1 MWFIKS
7 KKKDL
12 IPISQRQDKTF
23 FSVTLVLLGTEILN
37 QNTYQKDA
45 FNTEE
50 SFRNHY
56 KKNDISLSDS
66 YTEEQ

>member
-1 MWFIKS
+1 MWSIKS

-23 FSVTLVLLGTEILN
+23 FSVTLVLLGTEIFN

-56 KKNDISLSDS
+56 K
-66 YTEEQ
+66 